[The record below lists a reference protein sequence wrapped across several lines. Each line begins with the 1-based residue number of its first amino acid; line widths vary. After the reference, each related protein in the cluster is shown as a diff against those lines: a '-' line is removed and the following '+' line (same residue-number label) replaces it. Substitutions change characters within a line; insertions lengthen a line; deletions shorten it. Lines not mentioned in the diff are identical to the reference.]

1 MANGVGLEGRTALV
15 TGGSSGIG
23 LAVAQGLHNQGA
35 AVAIVARSQE
45 SLEKAQKQ
53 LEAEGPDAPVLA
65 LIADVQD
72 YAAVVNAVAETRSWS
87 GRLDIVI
94 NCAGPQLAPV
104 PLADMDASVLTSVL
118 DTKLVGF
125 LRVAQAALP
134 HLESGTGRIVNIAG
148 ATAHTTVP
156 NAGVTGIV
164 NSAVNALTS
173 YLAQEAAVRGITVNA
188 ISPGMT
194 LTAGWLEKHEAAAK
208 IKGLSPDD
216 VRSGMVDALSISLGR
231 WASPD
236 EIANVAVFLASDLS
250 SYITGQVIKVD
261 GGLGTS
267 VI

>member
-1 MANGVGLEGRTALV
+1 MP
-15 TGGSSGIG
+15 GGGIG
-23 LAVAQGLHNQGA
+23 FAVAQGLHRQGA
-35 AVAIVARSQE
+35 AVAIVARSKE
-45 SLEKAQKQ
+45 ALERAQKQ
-53 LEAEGPDAPVLA
+53 LEADEPDTPVLA

-72 YAAVVNAVAETRSWS
+72 TASVNSAVAEAKAWS

-104 PLADMDASVLTSVL
+104 PLADIDASVLTSVL

-148 ATAHTTVP
+148 ATAHTMVP

-173 YLAQEAAVRGITVNA
+173 YLAQEAAARGITVNA

-194 LTAGWLEKHEAAAK
+194 LTEGWLQKHDAAAQA
-208 IKGLSPDD
+208 KGVSPDD
-216 VRSGMVDALSISLGR
+216 VRKGMVNALSISLGR
-231 WASPD
+231 WATPD
-236 EIANVAVFLASDLS
+236 EIANVVVFLASDLS